1 MVNRIKC
8 SLSLIPLLLIG
19 CSNPSM
25 SASTEQ
31 PVQGIDEILVK
42 FANQEMIQAPQISKN
57 GKINLIEAT
66 RTTVVIQA
74 LEDDGSFLDALNQLQ
89 EEGLIEFTD
98 VSTEDGVAITSVYG
112 LANGEDK
119 IRVLWE
125 TDEEAMLSLKD
136 YNEVYGDKENSPMK
150 WKVFTS
156 LHSYKDRLYTYGPQG
171 SWAGVM
177 TTEAYV
183 PIDKLPFIASNYY
196 VLTYRLDEQAI
207 IERQLQEES

>member
-1 MVNRIKC
+1 MIDRIKC
-8 SLSLIPLLLIG
+8 GLSLIPLLLIG

-25 SASTEQ
+25 DSSTQ
-31 PVQGIDEILVK
+31 DSQTVQGIDEIFAD

-98 VSTEDGVAITSVYG
+98 VFTEDGVAITSVYG

-136 YNEVYGDKENSPMK
+136 YNEVYGYKEDSPMK

-156 LHSYKDRLYTYGPQG
+156 LHSYEDRLYTYGPLKRMFLSINSHSSLQ
-171 SWAGVM
+171 
-177 TTEAYV
+177 TTMC
-183 PIDKLPFIASNYY
+183 
-196 VLTYRLDEQAI
+196 
-207 IERQLQEES
+207 